1 MASHSKKRR
10 SSATDADETNPPVS
24 VKKTKRTAAA
34 AAPAPA
40 GGGATDDDGNPF
52 WELSNKRRVG
62 VSKFKNACLVNI
74 REYYEKDGKLLPG
87 KKGISLSVEQ
97 YTALLK
103 CVPAINAAL
112 GEMGETVSDAPPAD
126 DLPVVKKS
134 SAKEKARKSS
144 KANIEA
150 TSDEDGG

>member
-1 MASHSKKRR
+1 MTSHSKKRR
-10 SSATDADETNPPVS
+10 SSAADEDPAEG
-24 VKKTKRTAAA
+24 TKIHAKRSKHD
-34 AAPAPA
+34 A
-40 GGGATDDDGNPF
+40 GQADGKDDDGNPF

-97 YTALLK
+97 YAALIK
-103 CVPAINAAL
+103 AVPAINAAL
-112 GEMGETVSDAPPAD
+112 GELGHDVSDAPAAD
-126 DLPVVKKS
+126 DVPVIKQAKK
-134 SAKEKARKSS
+134 AKTKSP

-150 TSDEDGG
+150 TSDEDEE

>member
-10 SSATDADETNPPVS
+10 SSAADDDETNPRVS
-24 VKKTKRTAAA
+24 AKKTKHTAA
-34 AAPAPA
+34 
-40 GGGATDDDGNPF
+40 GATDDDGNPF

-74 REYYEKDGKLLPG
+74 REYYEKDGKMLPG

-103 CVPAINAAL
+103 SVPAINAAL
-112 GEMGETVSDAPPAD
+112 GEMGQTVSDAPRTD
-126 DLPVVKKS
+126 DLPIVDKP
-134 SAKEKARKSS
+134 ATKEKTRKSS

>member
-10 SSATDADETNPPVS
+10 SSVTDDDETNPPVS
-24 VKKTKRTAAA
+24 AKKTKHAAA
-34 AAPAPA
+34 AAA
-40 GGGATDDDGNPF
+40 GPTDDDGNPF
-52 WELSNKRRVG
+52 WELSSKRRVG

-74 REYYEKDGKLLPG
+74 REFYEKDGKLLPG

-103 CVPAINAAL
+103 AVPAINAAL
-112 GEMGETVSDAPPAD
+112 GEMGHAVNEFPQTNDK
-126 DLPVVKKS
+126 LPVVKKS
-134 SAKEKARKSS
+134 TTKEKSRKSS

-150 TSDEDGG
+150 TSEEDGG